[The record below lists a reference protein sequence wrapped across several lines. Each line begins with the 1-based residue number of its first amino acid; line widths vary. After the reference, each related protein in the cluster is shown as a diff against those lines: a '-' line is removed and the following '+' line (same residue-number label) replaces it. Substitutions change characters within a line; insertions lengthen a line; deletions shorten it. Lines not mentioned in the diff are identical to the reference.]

1 MSRAAIAAAL
11 EDGDDERLASVG
23 TARFATRVRVVDPED
38 RPLAAGEAG
47 EVVVD
52 GPTVMSG
59 YLDLPQETAETLR
72 GGWLHTGDL
81 GRFDASGNLWLVDRA
96 KDVVITGGYNVYPRE
111 VEDVLLGDPSVGE
124 VAVIGVPDPEWGEC
138 VVAYVVARHGAEIDE
153 SALDR
158 RCLESIARHKRPK
171 SYRVVPELPRN
182 SAGKVLKTA
191 LRERYVSAV
200 SEKAR

>member
-1 MSRAAIAAAL
+1 
-11 EDGDDERLASVG
+11 
-23 TARFATRVRVVDPED
+23 
-38 RPLAAGEAG
+38 
-47 EVVVD
+47 
-52 GPTVMSG
+52 MSG
-59 YLDLPQETAETLR
+59 YLDMPEQTAETLR

-138 VVAYVVARHGAEIDE
+138 VVAYVVARPGAEIDE
-153 SALDR
+153 SVLDR

-171 SYRVVPELPRN
+171 SYRVVSELPRN

-191 LRERYVSAV
+191 LRERYVSA
-200 SEKAR
+200 AGQGTTP